1 MEQQKIDMFLTQN
14 SSKFPSEK
22 IMLIKDA
29 LAKVDDS
36 KAMSI
41 QTLELND
48 PTTGLILSILLG
60 TLGVDRFMLGE
71 VGLGLLKLFTCGGCY
86 IWWIVDMV
94 NAKKMVQEH
103 NYKKLVDTLMVHGIS
118 IY

>member
-14 SSKFPSEK
+14 ANKFPNEK

-41 QTLELND
+41 QTLDLKD

-60 TLGVDRFMLGE
+60 TWGVDRFMLGE
-71 VGLGLLKLFTCGGCY
+71 VGLGVLKLLTCGGCY
-86 IWWIVDMV
+86 IWWIIDMI
-94 NAKKMVQEH
+94 NSKKMVQEY
-103 NYKKLVDTLMVHGIS
+103 NYKKLTETLMMHGVS

>member
-14 SSKFPSEK
+14 ASKFPSEK
-22 IMLIKDA
+22 IMLIKET
-29 LAKVDDS
+29 LVKVDDS

-41 QTLELND
+41 QTLDFKD

-60 TLGVDRFMLGE
+60 TWGVDRFMLGE

-103 NYKKLVDTLMVHGIS
+103 NYKKLVDTLMMQGIS